1 MSDTQASPHRP
12 QHLDMAGKLILRG
25 SLIVYA
31 TSQQASGRMKC
42 GIVRELQW
50 RNTKR
55 WVAGASRT
63 NGGDGHYEPAQQPK
77 LSVITAENG
86 IDWLS
91 RHDGASDSLEHVWHI
106 QKRGRAVM
114 LDRLDEVLVVDDST
128 LPVHVVTM
136 LREALA
142 KQDG

>member
-1 MSDTQASPHRP
+1 MSDTQSYP
-12 QHLDMAGKLILRG
+12 QHLDMAGKPILRG

-50 RNTKR
+50 RNTER
-55 WVAGASRT
+55 WVGGASRT
-63 NGGDGHYEPAQQPK
+63 NGGDGHYEPVQQPK

-86 IDWLS
+86 IDWLA
-91 RHDGASDSLEHVWHI
+91 RHDGATTSLEHAWHV
-106 QKRGRAVM
+106 QKRGRAIM
-114 LDRLDEVLVVDDST
+114 LDRLDELLVVDESA
-128 LPVHVVTM
+128 LPVQVITM

-142 KQDG
+142 KHGV

>member
-1 MSDTQASPHRP
+1 MPEQQRP
-12 QHLDMAGKLILRG
+12 QHLDMAGKPILAG

-50 RNTKR
+50 RDVER
-55 WVAGASRT
+55 WVGGASSQA
-63 NGGDGHYEPAQQPK
+63 GGHGHYEPAKQPK

-114 LDRLDEVLVVDDST
+114 LDRLDEVLVVDEGA
-128 LPVHVVTM
+128 LPAHVVTM
-136 LREALA
+136 LREALD
-142 KQDG
+142 KHGE